1 MWMQVNFYSNVNRIA
16 KHGEAIMLKR
26 ILIIVATVLLA
37 AGGSGQS
44 VLAEA
49 AAADKK
55 IVVIGA
61 TARSGRVIIR
71 QALAEGY
78 TVTGLARSPQ
88 KLDITDPNLI
98 LVKGDVRDVETLKAA
113 MSGDEVVICMV
124 GKSAPTDPSQPIGK
138 VDLYTVMGRNLIEAM
153 KSQGNKRL
161 IMASSTGVEHRI
173 DPEATAP
180 EGDSM
185 SDAWRFNARYLYGDM
200 ADMETLIEESGLEY
214 ILLRPGFMVED
225 PARHDMKFTVGG
237 GTPKQRTITY
247 EDFSEFVLDQVNS
260 DEYLNKAVG
269 MYSDVIM
276 DPAAEVRK
284 YQEKMRQQQEQQK
297 KGS

>member
-1 MWMQVNFYSNVNRIA
+1 
-16 KHGEAIMLKR
+16 MLKR
-26 ILIIVATVLLA
+26 ILIGIVIILLA
-37 AGGSGQS
+37 AGTGGQS
-44 VLAEA
+44 VLADGGT
-49 AAADKK
+49 ADKK

-78 TVTGLARSPQ
+78 QVTGLARSPQ
-88 KLDITDPNLI
+88 KLEIKDANLT

-124 GKSAPTDPSQPIGK
+124 GKSAPSDPTQPIGE
-138 VDLYTVMGRNLIEAM
+138 VDLYTVMGANLIEAM
-153 KSQGNKRL
+153 KSRGNKRL

-173 DPEATAP
+173 DPDATAP

-185 SDAWRFNARYLYGDM
+185 SDMWRFNARYLYGDM
-200 ADMETLIEESGLEY
+200 ADMETLIVDSGLEY
-214 ILLRPGFMVED
+214 VLLRPGFMVED
-225 PARHDMKFTVGG
+225 PARHDMQFTVGG

-247 EDFSEFVLDQVNS
+247 EDFAEFVLDQVDS

-269 MYSDVIM
+269 MYSEVIM
-276 DPAAEVRK
+276 DPAAEIRK
-284 YQEKMRQQQEQQK
+284 YQEKLRQQQNQQK
-297 KGS
+297 VGS

>member
-1 MWMQVNFYSNVNRIA
+1 
-16 KHGEAIMLKR
+16 MLKR
-26 ILIIVATVLLA
+26 ILISITTVLLVA
-37 AGGSGQS
+37 SGSGQS
-44 VLAEA
+44 ALAEGEA
-49 AAADKK
+49 AAKK
-55 IVVIGA
+55 IVIIGA

-71 QALAEGY
+71 QALAAGY
-78 TVTGLARSPQ
+78 QVTGLARSPQ
-88 KLDITDPNLI
+88 KLDIKDANLT

-124 GKSAPTDPSQPIGK
+124 GKSAPTDPTQPIGQ
-138 VDLYTVMGRNLIEAM
+138 VDLYTVMGVNLIEAM
-153 KSQGNKRL
+153 KSRGNKRL
-161 IMASSTGVEHRI
+161 IMASSTGVEHRV
-173 DPEATAP
+173 DPDATSP
-180 EGDSM
+180 EGESM
-185 SDAWRFNARYLYGDM
+185 SDMWRFNARYLYGDM

-225 PARHDMKFTVGG
+225 PARHDLQFTVGG

-247 EDFSEFVLDQVNS
+247 EDFAEFVLDQVDS

-276 DPAAEVRK
+276 DPAAEIRK

-297 KGS
+297 AGS

>member
-1 MWMQVNFYSNVNRIA
+1 MLSRLLVSIA
-16 KHGEAIMLKR
+16 
-26 ILIIVATVLLA
+26 VVLLV

-44 VLAEA
+44 VFADEGAEK
-49 AAADKK
+49 KK

-71 QALAEGY
+71 QALARGY
-78 TVTGLARSPQ
+78 QVTGLARSPQ
-88 KLDITDPNLI
+88 KLDIKDTELT

-113 MSGDEVVICMV
+113 MSGDAVVICMV
-124 GKSAPTDPSQPIGK
+124 GKNAPSDPSQPIGK
-138 VDLYTVMGRNLIEAM
+138 VDLYTVMGKNLIEAM

-173 DPEATAP
+173 DPDATAP

-200 ADMETLIEESGLEY
+200 ADMETLIEQSGLEY

-284 YQEKMRQQQEQQK
+284 YQEKLRLQQEQQQQK